1 MKKVIVSFLYSL
13 QNRKNKTV
21 KEIKIG
27 YSYQST
33 RDWIKWELYKIYLRY
48 IKKLIFSFMYSLH
61 SRKSKTVEEMKNS
74 LLLLGYRG
82 LIKVAICCL
91 QNVI

>member
-1 MKKVIVSFLYSL
+1 
-13 QNRKNKTV
+13 
-21 KEIKIG
+21 
-27 YSYQST
+27 
-33 RDWIKWELYKIYLRY
+33 
-48 IKKLIFSFMYSLH
+48 MYSLH

-82 LIKVAICCL
+82 LIKVAICSL

>member
-1 MKKVIVSFLYSL
+1 
-13 QNRKNKTV
+13 
-21 KEIKIG
+21 
-27 YSYQST
+27 
-33 RDWIKWELYKIYLRY
+33 
-48 IKKLIFSFMYSLH
+48 MYSLH